1 MALLVGDNVELFV
14 GSGNLEPGGMRGN
27 LELFHRLETG
37 SEDPDGSEVTSA
49 VTAAWQYIKTR
60 VAIRVPRFVSLQLD
74 TIEENVPWLK
84 AIQAEVAATR
94 FIGGPD
100 RKVVPLIRDVVGED
114 KVDILYVL
122 SPYDQS
128 NMEVDLISSPYRVR
142 K

>member
-1 MALLVGDNVELFV
+1 MV
-14 GSGNLEPGGMRGN
+14 RGFPSPPT
-27 LELFHRLETG
+27 LRGLRD
-37 SEDPDGSEVTSA
+37 SCRA
-49 VTAAWQYIKTR
+49 AAWQYIKTR